1 MKEPK
6 NKLKIVNDPVYG
18 FINIPN
24 ELVFDVIE
32 HPYFQRLRRI
42 NQMGL
47 SNMVYPGARHTRFHH
62 SLGCMHLMQMTV
74 KSLKAK
80 GVEILEQEEQGLYL
94 SILLHDIGHG
104 PFSHTME
111 GIIVEG
117 VAHEDISLMFMEK
130 LNQEFGGKL
139 SLAIEIFKK
148 QYHKSFMNE
157 LVSSQ
162 LDIDRLDYLKRD
174 SFYTGVTEGNINS
187 ERIIEML
194 NVRGGSLVVEEKGIY
209 SIEKFLVGRRLM
221 YWLVY
226 MHKTGVV
233 AERMLINIFNR
244 AKELI
249 GEGKKIKLS
258 QRLSYFMTGEYD
270 FENNA
275 DESIERFSRLD
286 DYDIISAVKDWCDCP
301 DRVISTLSKMLLGR
315 DLLKVK
321 IYKSPVEKEKLA
333 SMEEK
338 VMAHFN
344 IDREHIH
351 YFVFKVELSNTAY
364 DNSPGKEIK
373 ILRKNNKIEDVI
385 KVADEN
391 VLNGYSNKV
400 VKYCMCYPEVIDR

>member
-24 ELVFDVIE
+24 ELVFDIIE

-47 SNMVYPGARHTRFHH
+47 SNMVYPGAGHTRFHH

-94 SILLHDIGHG
+94 AILLHDIGHG